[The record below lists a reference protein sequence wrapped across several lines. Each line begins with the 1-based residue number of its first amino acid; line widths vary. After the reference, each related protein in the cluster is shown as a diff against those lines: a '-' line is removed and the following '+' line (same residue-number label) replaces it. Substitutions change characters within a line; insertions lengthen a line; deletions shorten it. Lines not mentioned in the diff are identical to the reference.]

1 MISEYEDKYEDVL
14 EDDDPRLQFQY
25 RIADSLAELSEALET
40 PTGLTGAH
48 SPFSVD
54 DIDFQANSW
63 MMRLAEVQ
71 HWLNFDRDVSLSTPA
86 TFLSDLVLA
95 LGLDSSDIQ
104 NDQTGGR
111 LSERALERLSER
123 AELGSR
129 LQQSFAAEMD
139 AEGGNR
145 TTASS
150 SWREAWETENEN
162 AQDTSSEP
170 VTAKADVWHIFQLTK
185 KKLNLT
191 PSYQRGDVW
200 RTGDRQALIESILRG
215 IPLPSIILLRTGGA
229 KPHDVVDGKQR
240 LTAILRFV
248 GQHPVAASKVDEAHA
263 KYPEADF
270 KALFTSDYPTFRK
283 AWKQYIGEP
292 LSSKLEDEYY
302 FPFKLRTDANGGLIG
317 EDLGPLRG
325 KYFTQIRRNTIMVAD
340 QEVTVEDLFEGAPDY
355 KVPVIEYTK
364 ASQKQIHEVF
374 KLYNKQG
381 MHLNAEEIRNAI
393 YHEVELTR
401 AILVA
406 AGDASTRSRIDE
418 IAPSLAGRSN
428 VSDLGKTLRDYGF
441 GDARYRRTKVL
452 AWIIATLLND
462 PGEKDLPSTA
472 RHIDVL
478 LQGIQEQ
485 SGHPMRNGAR
495 IGELFD
501 WLSEATDL
509 HASHDEL
516 WSDSFK
522 DGGPGTKWQELQLVG
537 SIVGIAMALVGDPD
551 DLESRIDAASERIR
565 TVSAS
570 KAWKRPEKTQTRSQW
585 EFIAR
590 ISTSILDELDID
602 RTTVSDRVRSKFGSS
617 GVDALSR
624 LALPAEAG
632 SE

>member
-1 MISEYEDKYEDVL
+1 MTNENDNLTEDVL
-14 EDDDPRLQFQY
+14 EDEDPRTQLQS
-25 RIADSLAELSEALET
+25 RIADSLAELSEAVET
-40 PTGLTGAH
+40 PNGFAGNL
-48 SPFSVD
+48 SPFGVD
-54 DIDFQANSW
+54 DINFQTNSW
-63 MMRLAEVQ
+63 MMRLADVQ
-71 HWLNFDRDVSLSTPA
+71 QWLNFDRDVSLSTPA

-95 LGLDSSDIQ
+95 LGLDGDDIQ
-104 NDQTGGR
+104 DQHSGGH
-111 LSERALERLSER
+111 LSERALERLSDR
-123 AELGSR
+123 AEIGAR
-129 LQQSFAAEMD
+129 LQQAFAAEMD

-150 SWREAWETENEN
+150 SWREAWETEDEN
-162 AQDTSSEP
+162 AQDTSPEP

-215 IPLPSIILLRTGGA
+215 IPLPSIILLRTGGT

-248 GQHPVAASKVDEAHA
+248 GQHPVAVSKVDEAHT
-263 KYPEADF
+263 KHPEADF

-283 AWKQYIGEP
+283 AWKQYFGEP
-292 LSSKLEDEYY
+292 LSAKLEDEYY
-302 FPFKLRTDANGGLIG
+302 FPFKLRTDANGGLVG

-340 QEVTVEDLFEGAPDY
+340 QEVTVEELFEGAPDY

-406 AGDASTRSRIDE
+406 AGDASTRSRIEE

-428 VSDLGKTLRDYGF
+428 VLDLGKTLRDYGF

-462 PGEKDLPSTA
+462 PGDKDLPSTA

-485 SGHPMRNGAR
+485 SGHPMRNGTR
-495 IGELFD
+495 IAELFD

-537 SIVGIAMALVGDPD
+537 SIVGIAMALAGDPHN
-551 DLESRIDAASERIR
+551 LESRIEAASERIR
-565 TVSAS
+565 TLSAS
-570 KAWKRPEKTQTRSQW
+570 KGWKRPEKTQTRSQW
-585 EFIAR
+585 EFIAH
-590 ISTSILDELDID
+590 ISIGLLDEIGID
-602 RTTVSDRVRSKFGSS
+602 RATASSTVRSKFGSS

-624 LALPAEAG
+624 LSPPAEVG
-632 SE
+632 SA